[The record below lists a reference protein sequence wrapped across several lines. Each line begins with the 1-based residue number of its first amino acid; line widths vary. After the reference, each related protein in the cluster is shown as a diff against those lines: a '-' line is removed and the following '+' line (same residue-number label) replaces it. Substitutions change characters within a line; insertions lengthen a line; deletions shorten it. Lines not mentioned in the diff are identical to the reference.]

1 MVNPEL
7 ALLTP
12 TLTPVKSILPI
23 PVVLIPVKSVLKSA
37 FNTLM
42 SWSFVNASVGVNNRF
57 LTPVFKICVS
67 NTPKLVVVKSSVFVS

>member
-12 TLTPVKSILPI
+12 TLTPVKSWLPI
-23 PVVLIPVKSVLKSA
+23 PVVLMPVKSVLKSV

-42 SWSFVNASVGVNNRF
+42 SWSFVNASEGVNNRF
-57 LTPVFKICVS
+57 LSKKFHQIVG
-67 NTPKLVVVKSSVFVS
+67 N